1 MTRGTERALIISSVT
16 ANIFSVLGA
25 VASAANKLPA
35 FFLPS
40 AVLIFGCTGLYLLHR
55 FVSSGSAVAARRTML
70 ATALILTLVAAY
82 WASNRAWPGNFPL
95 GRQPE
100 KADTA
105 TESRGSA
112 HGATSATLMK
122 GLKVTEPQKLSR
134 VGTCVKV
141 TGTGKIPQGY
151 QIWVANLN
159 DQDGAANTTG
169 LFNLRR
175 ATQMQ
180 GDGEWRTEPF
190 GVGGDS
196 DAGKN
201 FWVYVYL
208 LPESAGSIVENL
220 IRPDK
225 DDGWRP
231 SLSAPITG
239 VAPLTR
245 IPVQRTAENTCDS
258 S

>member
-1 MTRGTERALIISSVT
+1 MTPGTERALIFSSVT
-16 ANIFSVLGA
+16 ANLLSVAGVL
-25 VASAANKLPA
+25 ASAANKLPA
-35 FFLPS
+35 PFLPC
-40 AVLIFGCTGLYLLHR
+40 AVLIFGCTGLYLLYR
-55 FVSSGSAVAARRTML
+55 FVSSGSAVVARRTML
-70 ATALILTLVAAY
+70 TTTLVLTLVLAY

-100 KADTA
+100 KTDTTA
-105 TESRGSA
+105 ETRGPA
-112 HGATSATLMK
+112 PGATSANLTR

-134 VGTCVKV
+134 IGTCTSVVGT
-141 TGTGKIPQGY
+141 GQIPKGF

-159 DQDGAANTTG
+159 DQDGTANTSG

-175 ATQMQ
+175 ATQVQ
-180 GDGEWRTEPF
+180 GDSEWRTDPF
-190 GVGGDS
+190 GVGANS
-196 DAGKN
+196 AAGRN

-225 DDGWRP
+225 DNGWRP

-239 VAPLTR
+239 VAPIDK
-245 IPVQRTAENTCDS
+245 IPVQRTGENTCDS